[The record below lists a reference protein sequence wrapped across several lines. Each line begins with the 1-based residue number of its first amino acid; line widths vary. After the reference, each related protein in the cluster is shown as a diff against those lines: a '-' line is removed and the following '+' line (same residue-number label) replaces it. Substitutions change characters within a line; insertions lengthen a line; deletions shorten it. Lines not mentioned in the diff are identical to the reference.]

1 MENNILDEVIEIL
14 TQQMLENYFKSKSKS
29 EEQFIITKN
38 DLYLFSIKLIKE
50 IKKYKEEKR

>member
-50 IKKYKEEKR
+50 IKKYKEE